1 MKDTNIQIIWGDCG
15 EELKQFPDNHFDLI
29 LTDPPYGIGESN
41 EKNATR
47 GGRTGFN
54 GEKRKDWVKP
64 TDFGHYEWD
73 KQIPSADTF
82 KEILRVSKNQVIFG
96 GNYFIEHLHN
106 SSCWIVWDK
115 DNGSNDFA
123 DCELAWTSFK
133 SAVRLFKWRW
143 NGMLQERMNWKEKR
157 LHPTQKP
164 MELFR
169 WIIKKYSNPGDLI
182 CDPFMGSGTTPIAC
196 NQLGR
201 RCVGIEINDDYC
213 QIAKKRLNQES
224 LLQHTLDT

>member
-1 MKDTNIQIIWGDCG
+1 MTNINIICGDCG
-15 EELKQFPDNHFDLI
+15 EELKQYPDNHFDLI

-41 EKNATR
+41 EKNLSR
-47 GGRTGFN
+47 GKLA
-54 GEKRKDWVKP
+54 EC
-64 TDFGHYEWD
+64 TDFGHYDWD
-73 KQIPSADTF
+73 NQIPSADIF
-82 KEILRVSKNQVIFG
+82 REILRVSKNQVIFG

-164 MELFR
+164 IELFR
-169 WIIKKYSNPGDLI
+169 WIIKKYTKSGDLI
-182 CDPFMGSGTTPIAC
+182 CDPFMGSGTTVIAC

-201 RCVGIEINDDYC
+201 RCIGIEINDDYC
-213 QIAKKRLNQES
+213 EIAKKRLNQES
-224 LLQHTLDT
+224 LLQHTLNQNK

>member
-1 MKDTNIQIIWGDCG
+1 MQENITIINGDCG
-15 EELKQFPDNHFDLI
+15 EELKLYPDNHFDLI

-41 EKNATR
+41 EKNLSR
-47 GGRTGFN
+47 
-54 GEKRKDWVKP
+54 RKLAKP
-64 TDFGHYEWD
+64 TDFGHYDWD
-73 KQIPSADTF
+73 KEIPSADIF
-82 KEILRVSKNQVIFG
+82 KEMIRVSKNQIIFG

-115 DNGSNDFA
+115 DNGDNDFA

-169 WIIKKYSNPGDLI
+169 WILKKYTEPGDLV
-182 CDPFMGSGTTPIAC
+182 CDPFMGSGTTVIAC

-201 RCVGIEINDDYC
+201 RCVGIEINDEYC
-213 QIAKKRLNQES
+213 SIAQKRLGQES
-224 LLQHTLDT
+224 LLQHTLTK